1 MYIRGR
7 SRSIICFRCER
18 LFPRPI
24 GLLRRLSANS
34 RFVRRPRNTYTCLS
48 LDRHITQPFPL
59 LYRMCQH
66 ACPVHFAYSFRPM
79 HRQLCLLRHMA
90 TSSHTHP
97 LSEGPEMPSL
107 DPSEPSRGAVSSPLA
122 RRRVLSADPLPPSSC
137 VRVQNCAPAAESG
150 LRAPRRRETKG
161 PLSAYLHHPVEHRSS
176 KQSRDILGMSWA
188 RYPVTDSLRDHCAF
202 KHWMLSICTSLVNHS
217 MTGLHYSDQDY
228 PLRPFYWPT
237 SQD

>member
-1 MYIRGR
+1 M
-7 SRSIICFRCER
+7 S
-18 LFPRPI
+18 
-24 GLLRRLSANS
+24 
-34 RFVRRPRNTYTCLS
+34 
-48 LDRHITQPFPL
+48 
-59 LYRMCQH
+59 
-66 ACPVHFAYSFRPM
+66 
-79 HRQLCLLRHMA
+79 
-90 TSSHTHP
+90 
-97 LSEGPEMPSL
+97 SL

-161 PLSAYLHHPVEHRSS
+161 LLSAYLHHPVEHRSS

-237 SQD
+237 SPRLMALTKAYRGLTCMESASAAASSGSSSSIIIPYAFPAPPETQE